1 MGFMSVPSSGGDFKV
16 FVAYNAKAG
25 RWYTKNDGKDE
36 PMFEVTDMTA
46 VFDMPNLET
55 GWFKFSSGVAPEK
68 VMDPSLAEAA
78 PNPGTDFKRGFQID
92 LYSEKNLM
100 GLREFSST
108 AAIVIEA
115 MNNLYDLWMAA
126 PENASGQL
134 PVVRC
139 SGVLPISN
147 KHGTNYQPTF
157 EIVGWTDRPAAL
169 AGALAPAPR
178 PDAAIGAQAP
188 ADHHVDVPVGFA
200 LAQDGLAARDTH
212 DDGPHVLQVA

>member
-16 FVAYNAKAG
+16 FVSYNAKAG

-46 VFDMPNLET
+46 VFDMPGLET
-55 GWFKFSSGVAPEK
+55 GWFKFTSGVAPEK
-68 VMDPSLAEAA
+68 IMDPSLAEAA
-78 PNPGTDFKRGFQID
+78 PHPGTDFKRGFQID

-108 AAIVIEA
+108 AGIVIEA

-126 PENASGQL
+126 PENASGKL

-169 AGALAPAPR
+169 AGNGASTPPAAVPAPAAP
-178 PDAAIGAQAP
+178 PPPAQHMPPPAAGSAKVGA
-188 ADHHVDVPVGFA
+188 PVF
-200 LAQDGLAARDTH
+200 
-212 DDGPHVLQVA
+212 

>member
-1 MGFMSVPSSGGDFKV
+1 
-16 FVAYNAKAG
+16 
-25 RWYTKNDGKDE
+25 
-36 PMFEVTDMTA
+36 
-46 VFDMPNLET
+46 
-55 GWFKFSSGVAPEK
+55 
-68 VMDPSLAEAA
+68 MDPSLAEAA

-126 PENASGQL
+126 PENVAGKL

-169 AGALAPAPR
+169 AGSGASPPPAAAPTPATLQPPAQHMPPPAAGSAKVGAP
-178 PDAAIGAQAP
+178 
-188 ADHHVDVPVGFA
+188 VF
-200 LAQDGLAARDTH
+200 
-212 DDGPHVLQVA
+212 

>member
-16 FVAYNAKAG
+16 FVSYNAKAG

-46 VFDMPNLET
+46 VFDMPGLET

-68 VMDPSLAEAA
+68 VMDSSLAEAA

-108 AAIVIEA
+108 AGIVIEA

-126 PENASGQL
+126 PENASGKL

-169 AGALAPAPR
+169 AGSGASPPPAAASAQTAPQPPAQHMPPPAADSAKVGAP
-178 PDAAIGAQAP
+178 
-188 ADHHVDVPVGFA
+188 VF
-200 LAQDGLAARDTH
+200 
-212 DDGPHVLQVA
+212 

>member
-126 PENASGQL
+126 PENVASKL

-169 AGALAPAPR
+169 AGSGASPPPAAAPAP
-178 PDAAIGAQAP
+178 AAPQPPAQHMPPPAAGSTKVGA
-188 ADHHVDVPVGFA
+188 PVF
-200 LAQDGLAARDTH
+200 
-212 DDGPHVLQVA
+212 

>member
-68 VMDPSLAEAA
+68 VIDLSLAEAA
-78 PNPGTDFKRGFQID
+78 PNPGADFKRGFQID

-108 AAIVIEA
+108 AGIVIEA

-126 PENASGQL
+126 PENVAGKL

-169 AGALAPAPR
+169 AGSGASPPPAAAPTPATLQPPAQHMPPPAAGSAKVGAP
-178 PDAAIGAQAP
+178 
-188 ADHHVDVPVGFA
+188 VF
-200 LAQDGLAARDTH
+200 
-212 DDGPHVLQVA
+212 

>member
-16 FVAYNAKAG
+16 FVSYNAKAG

-108 AAIVIEA
+108 AGIVIEA

-126 PENASGQL
+126 PENVSGKL

-169 AGALAPAPR
+169 AGSGASPPPA
-178 PDAAIGAQAP
+178 AASAQAAPQPP
-188 ADHHVDVPVGFA
+188 AQHMPPPAAGSAKVGAPVF
-200 LAQDGLAARDTH
+200 
-212 DDGPHVLQVA
+212 

>member
-16 FVAYNAKAG
+16 FVSYNAKAG

-46 VFDMPNLET
+46 VFDMPGLET

-108 AAIVIEA
+108 AGIVIEA

-126 PENASGQL
+126 PENASGKL

-169 AGALAPAPR
+169 AGNGASPPPAAAPAP
-178 PDAAIGAQAP
+178 AALQPPAQHMPPPAVGSAKVGA
-188 ADHHVDVPVGFA
+188 PVF
-200 LAQDGLAARDTH
+200 
-212 DDGPHVLQVA
+212 

>member
-108 AAIVIEA
+108 AGIVIEA
-115 MNNLYDLWMAA
+115 MNNLYDLWIAA
-126 PENASGQL
+126 TENASGQL

-157 EIVGWTDRPAAL
+157 EIVGWTDRPVAL
-169 AGALAPAPR
+169 AGNGALLPPAAAPAP
-178 PDAAIGAQAP
+178 AAPQPPAQHMPSPAAGSAKVGA
-188 ADHHVDVPVGFA
+188 PVF
-200 LAQDGLAARDTH
+200 
-212 DDGPHVLQVA
+212 

>member
-16 FVAYNAKAG
+16 FVSYNAKSG
-25 RWYTKNDGKDE
+25 LWYTKNDGKDE

-46 VFDMPNLET
+46 VFDMPGLET

-78 PNPGTDFKRGFQID
+78 PNPGADFKRGFQID

-108 AAIVIEA
+108 AGIVIEA

-126 PENASGQL
+126 PENASGKL

-157 EIVGWTDRPAAL
+157 EIVGWTDRPAGL
-169 AGALAPAPR
+169 AGGDTKSAAPASP
-178 PDAAIGAQAP
+178 PSAAAP
-188 ADHHVDVPVGFA
+188 AAHMPPPAQVGASVGAPVF
-200 LAQDGLAARDTH
+200 
-212 DDGPHVLQVA
+212 

>member
-16 FVAYNAKAG
+16 FVSYNAKAG

-46 VFDMPNLET
+46 VFDMPNLVT

-68 VMDPSLAEAA
+68 VMDPSLSEAA
-78 PNPGTDFKRGFQID
+78 PNPGAGFKRGFQID
-92 LYSEKNLM
+92 LYSDKNLL

-108 AAIVIEA
+108 AGIVIEA
-115 MNNLYDLWMAA
+115 MNNLYDMWMAA
-126 PENASGQL
+126 PENASGKL

-157 EIVGWTDRPAAL
+157 EIVGWTDRPAGL
-169 AGALAPAPR
+169 SGAEVANASPPAPTAPAP
-178 PDAAIGAQAP
+178 AAHMPPPAP
-188 ADHHVDVPVGFA
+188 AGVGAPVF
-200 LAQDGLAARDTH
+200 
-212 DDGPHVLQVA
+212 

>member
-46 VFDMPNLET
+46 VFDMPGLET

-68 VMDPSLAEAA
+68 VMDLSLAEAA
-78 PNPGTDFKRGFQID
+78 PNPGADFKRGFQID

-126 PENASGQL
+126 PENVAGKL

-169 AGALAPAPR
+169 AGSGASPPPAAAPTPATLQPPAQHMPPPAAGSAKVGAP
-178 PDAAIGAQAP
+178 
-188 ADHHVDVPVGFA
+188 VF
-200 LAQDGLAARDTH
+200 
-212 DDGPHVLQVA
+212 

>member
-1 MGFMSVPSSGGDFKV
+1 MGVMSVPSSGGDFKV
-16 FVAYNAKAG
+16 FVSYNAKAG

-108 AAIVIEA
+108 AGIVIEA

-126 PENASGQL
+126 PENVSGKL

-169 AGALAPAPR
+169 AGNGASPPPAAAPAP
-178 PDAAIGAQAP
+178 AAPQPPAQHMPPPAAGSAKVGA
-188 ADHHVDVPVGFA
+188 PVF
-200 LAQDGLAARDTH
+200 
-212 DDGPHVLQVA
+212 

>member
-1 MGFMSVPSSGGDFKV
+1 
-16 FVAYNAKAG
+16 
-25 RWYTKNDGKDE
+25 
-36 PMFEVTDMTA
+36 MFEVTDMTA

-108 AAIVIEA
+108 AGIVIEA

-126 PENASGQL
+126 PENVAGKL
-134 PVVRC
+134 PVARC

-169 AGALAPAPR
+169 AGNGASPPPAAAPAP
-178 PDAAIGAQAP
+178 AAPQPPAQHMPSPAAGGAKVGAP
-188 ADHHVDVPVGFA
+188 VF
-200 LAQDGLAARDTH
+200 
-212 DDGPHVLQVA
+212 